1 MLTLNFEKYIIK
13 ELINIYIK
21 ELVGINIV
29 ELLNATSLEEF
40 AEILEKSPHVLV
52 FYEYD
57 ELKKYYED
65 VVEYDLKRLFGEY
78 SPEILEFNKVPERAI
93 LKKMEL
99 DKDLYKIQDDDGNV
113 IWVAFLRGWLRW
125 GKITQNNY
133 N

>member
-13 ELINIYIK
+13 ELINIYKK
-21 ELVGINIV
+21 ELVGISIA

-40 AEILEKSPHVLV
+40 AEILEKSPYVLV

-57 ELKKYYED
+57 ELKEYYED

-93 LKKMEL
+93 LKKIEL

-113 IWVAFLRGWLRW
+113 IWIAFLRGD
-125 GKITQNNY
+125 
-133 N
+133 